1 MTQTEQSKAAKK
13 FSEDWKDKG
22 YEKGESQKFWLDLL
36 CNVFGIKDFANFVY
50 FENQIKE
57 KFTDKTITNFIDIYI
72 PSTKVMIEQKSIDK
86 DLREPIRQSDGTL
99 LNPFQQARKYISGL
113 PLSQHPRWVVTS
125 NFKSFLVYDMENP
138 NGEPEEILL
147 ENLEKEYYRLSFI
160 AGQGSVHLKKE
171 LEISKKA
178 GDIIGE
184 IYDAILKQ
192 YKDADNPSPATL
204 KSLNMLCVRIVFCLY
219 AEDAG
224 IFGHKSI
231 FGDYLK
237 QFEAKD
243 LRRALLDLFQVLDQ
257 KEEERDEYLE
267 ESLAAFP
274 YVNGGLFTEEDKT
287 IPPLTE
293 EIKEL
298 LVKHASNEFDWSE
311 ISPTIFGA
319 IFESTLNPETRRS
332 GGMHYTSIENIHKV
346 IDPLFLDDLKAEFEE
361 LKQIKNTANRIE
373 KVKEFHKRLG
383 TLKFLDPAC
392 GSGNFLTETYLSL
405 RKLGNECIKAELNI
419 GEGELALT
427 YKAEDLIQVSIQQFY
442 GIEINDFAAV
452 VAKTALWIAES
463 QMMKETA
470 KIIEKDLKFLPLH
483 TYANIIEGNALRI
496 DWESVVPKNELN
508 YILGNP
514 PFVGYAYQS
523 KEQKDDLE
531 SVMKGFGKNIDYV
544 AGWYYKAAQMMQGTQ
559 IKAAL
564 VSTNSIT
571 QGEQV
576 AAIWKPM
583 FEHFGLHFDFAYRTF
598 RWDSEANIKAHVH
611 CVIIG
616 FSCKK
621 ECHTDSQAAKAAISI
636 TSMQNE
642 AKPHSEL
649 LTQFQKESKKDFPLG
664 KSNPCGNKKIFLN
677 ESQFIEAKNI
687 NGYLLDA
694 PDIFIEK
701 NSKPICDVPEML
713 RGSQPTDDGNLILS
727 VEEKEEYIKKEPQG
741 EKFLRPFMMGKDFID
756 RKPRWCFWLVGANPS
771 DLKKC
776 PILIRRIEAVR
787 EFREKSTKAATRQ
800 KAETPTLFDEI
811 KDCKTNYVAI
821 PVVSS
826 ERRRYIPIEY
836 LTADVI
842 AGNKLFQMPNASL
855 YHFGVLTSNV
865 HMAWMRAVCGRLK
878 SDYSYSNTIVYNN
891 FPWPQQ
897 FKIDNSKLKMEK
909 GKWTLSGEDLPA
921 DKKELSIVHSQ
932 LSIINTAQA
941 ILDARAKYPDSSL
954 ADLYDETLMP
964 PELRKAH
971 QANDCAVMA
980 AYGFSTK
987 MTESEC
993 VAELFKMYESL
1004 TKSR

>member
-1 MTQTEQSKAAKK
+1 MTQTEQAKESVARGLTEFSMKTRAKK
-13 FSEDWKDKG
+13 FSQDWKDKG

-86 DLREPIRQSDGTL
+86 DLREPIRHSDGTL
-99 LNPFQQARKYISGL
+99 LNPFQQARKYIAGL
-113 PLSQHPRWVVTS
+113 PLSQHPRWVVTC
-125 NFKSFLVYDMENP
+125 NFKSFLVYDMEQP

-147 ENLEKEYYRLSFI
+147 ENLEKEYYRLSFLTDT
-160 AGQGSVHLKKE
+160 GSVHLKKE

-192 YKDADNPSPATL
+192 YKDSDNPSPATL

-274 YVNGGLFTEEDKT
+274 YVNGGLFTEEDRT
-287 IPPLTE
+287 IPPLTQ
-293 EIKEL
+293 EIKDL
-298 LVKHASNEFDWSE
+298 LVRHASNEFDWSE

-319 IFESTLNPETRRS
+319 IFESTLNPQTRRS

-361 LKQIKNTANRIE
+361 LKQIKNTTNRIE

-405 RKLGNECIKAELNI
+405 RKLGNECIKVELNI

-483 TYANIIEGNALRI
+483 TYANIIEGNALRV

-508 YILGNP
+508 YIMGNP
-514 PFVGYAYQS
+514 PFVGYAYQT
-523 KEQKDDLE
+523 KEQKSDLE

-544 AGWYYKAAQMMQGTQ
+544 AGWYYKAAELMQGTN
-559 IKAAL
+559 IHAAL

-583 FEHFGLHFDFAYRTF
+583 FEHFGMQFDFAWRTF

-616 FSCKK
+616 FSCKQ
-621 ECHTDSQAAKAAISI
+621 TDLLSPNELHEKQR
-636 TSMQNE
+636 TS
-642 AKPHSEL
+642 L
-649 LTQFQKESKKDFPLG
+649 DVSK
-664 KSNPCGNKKIFLN
+664 SACYKKIFLN
-677 ESQFIEAKNI
+677 DSQFIEAKNI
-687 NGYLLDA
+687 NGYLLDT
-694 PDIFIEK
+694 DNIWIEAR
-701 NSKPICDVPEML
+701 SKPICDVPVL
-713 RGSQPTDDGNLILS
+713 LNGGKPTEGGNLILT
-727 VEEKEEYIKKEPQG
+727 EDEKNEYVKKEPQG
-741 EKFLRPFMMGKDFID
+741 EKFLRPFMMGKDFIE
-756 RKPRWCFWLVGANPS
+756 RKPRWCFWLVGANPTE
-771 DLKKC
+771 LRKC
-776 PILIRRIEAVR
+776 PILLKHVEAVR
-787 EFREKSTKAATRQ
+787 SFRLASTKAATQ
-800 KAETPTLFDEI
+800 KKAETPTLFDEVRE
-811 KDCKTNYVAI
+811 CKNDFVAI
-821 PVVSS
+821 PKVSS
-826 ERRRYIPIEY
+826 EQRRYIPMEFLSKSIIPG
-836 LTADVI
+836 D
-842 AGNKLFQMPNASL
+842 KLFMLPNSSL
-855 YHFGVLTSNV
+855 FHFGVLTSNV

-891 FPWPQQ
+891 FPWPNPSEEQKK
-897 FKIDNSKLKMEK
+897 KI
-909 GKWTLSGEDLPA
+909 
-921 DKKELSIVHSQ
+921 KE
-932 LSIINTAQA
+932 TAQA
-941 ILDARAKYPDSSL
+941 ILDARALYPDSSL
-954 ADLYDETLMP
+954 ADLYDEILMP

-971 QANDCAVMA
+971 QANDRAVMA
-980 AYGFSTK
+980 AYAGSFSVNNGFSTK

-993 VAELFKMYESL
+993 VAELFKLYEEL
-1004 TKSR
+1004 IQKA

>member
-147 ENLEKEYYRLSFI
+147 ENLEKEFYRLSFI
-160 AGQGSVHLKKE
+160 TDHGSVHLKKE
-171 LEISKKA
+171 LEVSKKA

-346 IDPLFLDDLKAEFEE
+346 IDSLFLDDLKAEFEE
-361 LKQIKNTANRIE
+361 LKQIKNAANRIE

-419 GEGELALT
+419 GEGELGLT
-427 YKAEDLIQVSIQQFY
+427 YQAEDLIQVSIQQFY

-496 DWESVVPKNELN
+496 DWESVVPKNDLN

-583 FEHFGLHFDFAYRTF
+583 FEHFGMHFDFAYRTF

-616 FSCKK
+616 FSCGGSLPLA
-621 ECHTDSQAAKAAISI
+621 TAG
-636 TSMQNE
+636 
-642 AKPHSEL
+642 KPSSA
-649 LTQFQKESKKDFPLG
+649 TPSAGTPR
-664 KSNPCGNKKIFLN
+664 NAPKKIFLN

-694 PDIFIEK
+694 PDIFIE
-701 NSKPICDVPEML
+701 NSKKPLCDVPEMQK
-713 RGSQPTDDGNLILS
+713 GSIPVDGGNLII
-727 VEEKEEYIKKEPQG
+727 EAEDYEDFINKEPQA
-741 EKFLRPFMMGKDFID
+741 KQFI
-756 RKPRWCFWLVGANPS
+756 KPLVGSEEFINNKKRWCLWLVGANPS

-776 PILIRRIEAVR
+776 PLIMERVQKVKEMRLA
-787 EFREKSTKAATRQ
+787 STKEATRKFADYPTRFMELRQ
-800 KAETPTLFDEI
+800 PETDYLLVPR
-811 KDCKTNYVAI
+811 
-821 PVVSS
+821 VSS
-826 ERRRYIPIEY
+826 EQRRYIPIGY
-836 LTADVI
+836 MPKDVI
-842 AGNKLFQMPNASL
+842 STDANMVLPNATL

-865 HMAWMRAVCGRLK
+865 HNAWMRAVAGRLEMR
-878 SDYSYSNTIVYNN
+878 YRYSNTIVYNN

-897 FKIDNSKLKMEK
+897 FKIDNSKLKMEN
-909 GKWTLSGEDLPA
+909 GKWTISGEDLPA

-941 ILDARAKYPDSSL
+941 ILDARAKYSDSSL
-954 ADLYDETLMP
+954 ADLYDETVMP

-971 QANDCAVMA
+971 QANDRAVMA

-993 VAELFKMYESL
+993 VAELFKLYESL

>member
-22 YEKGESQKFWLDLL
+22 YEKGDSQKFWLDLL

-160 AGQGSVHLKKE
+160 TDQGSVHLKKE
-171 LEISKKA
+171 LEVSKKA

-192 YKDADNPSPATL
+192 YKDADTPSPATL

-419 GEGELALT
+419 GEGELGLT
-427 YKAEDLIQVSIQQFY
+427 YQAEDLIQVSIQQFY

-470 KIIEKDLKFLPLH
+470 KIIEKELKFLPLH

-496 DWESVVPKNELN
+496 DWESVVPKSDLN

-514 PFVGYAYQS
+514 PFVGARWMS
-523 KEQKDDLE
+523 KEQKKDVLDIFGSKWNGVGDL
-531 SVMKGFGKNIDYV
+531 DYV
-544 AGWYYKAAQMMQGTQ
+544 CCWYKKAADYIQNTE
-559 IKAAL
+559 IKTAL

-571 QGEQV
+571 QGGAV
-576 AAIWKPM
+576 TNLWKPL
-583 FEHFGLHFDFAYRTF
+583 FENFNVHIDYAWRTF
-598 RWDSEANIKAHVH
+598 QWDSESNIKAHVH

-616 FSCKK
+616 FSC
-621 ECHTDSQAAKAAISI
+621 
-636 TSMQNE
+636 
-642 AKPHSEL
+642 
-649 LTQFQKESKKDFPLG
+649 SKK
-664 KSNPCGNKKIFLN
+664 KMQKVIYLN
-677 ESQFIEAKNI
+677 ESQFIKADNI
-687 NGYLLDA
+687 NGYLLNA
-694 PDIFIEK
+694 QNIFIEK
-701 NSKPICDVPEML
+701 RMKPLSDVPEICL
-713 RGSQPTDDGNLILS
+713 GGQAIDDGNLVLTL
-727 VEEKEEYIKKEPQG
+727 EEKNELLKKEPNA
-741 EKFLRPFMMGKDFID
+741 EKFFRSYMMGKDFID
-756 RKPRWCFWLVGANPS
+756 RKPRACLWLVGANPTE
-771 DLKKC
+771 LKKC
-776 PILIRRIEAVR
+776 PQILKRVENVKV
-787 EFREKSTKAATRQ
+787 FREKSDRTSTLKAA
-800 KAETPTLFDEI
+800 ATPTLFAAPFE
-811 KDCKTNYVAI
+811 CKNDYIAI
-821 PVVSS
+821 PKVSS
-826 ERRRYIPIEY
+826 EQRRYIPMDY
-836 LTADVI
+836 LSKEIIPGD
-842 AGNKLFQMPNASL
+842 KLFTMQNASL
-855 YHFGVLTSNV
+855 FHFGVMTSNV
-865 HMAWMRAVCGRLK
+865 HNAWMRAVCGRLEMR
-878 SDYSYSNTIVYNN
+878 YSYSNTIVYNN
-891 FPWPQQ
+891 FPWCNPTEEQKA
-897 FKIDNSKLKMEK
+897 KIE
-909 GKWTLSGEDLPA
+909 
-921 DKKELSIVHSQ
+921 Q
-932 LSIINTAQA
+932 TAQA
-941 ILDARAKYPDSSL
+941 ILDARALYPDSSL

-971 QANDCAVMA
+971 QANDRAVMA

-993 VAELFKMYESL
+993 VAELFKMYEKL
-1004 TKSR
+1004 TEKIQ